1 MKKRYILA
9 ASAVLA
15 GVLAVG
21 VWSGGLMHYGMAQH
35 MHNGGQGHDM
45 ARMPMLNGRDTTAE
59 EVEELRALFTNHLA
73 LTRTVENLSNGIKTL
88 TETDDPELLEALF
101 NHAAGM
107 IARVDES
114 RDPQI
119 PIQSP
124 TLDYL
129 FAHPDR
135 ITTDIEP
142 TDNGLIVIQ
151 TSDDPKMV
159 EALQTHA
166 AEVSDLA
173 ARGMQSVH
181 EAMSQRHHNN

>member
-1 MKKRYILA
+1 MKRVVIVIISLGVIA
-9 ASAVLA
+9 AAA
-15 GVLAVG
+15 
-21 VWSGGLMHYGMAQH
+21 WNWGGAIAQH
-35 MHNGGQGHDM
+35 GMMSGHHGGNAQTHDEV
-45 ARMPMLNGRDTTAE
+45 RMPMLNGRDTTPE
-59 EVEELRALFTNHLA
+59 EVEDLRALFTEHRA
-73 LTRTVENLSNGIKTL
+73 LTRSVTNLPNGIRTL
-88 TETDDPELLEALF
+88 TETKDPALLEALF
-101 NHAAGM
+101 NHAVGM
-107 IARVDES
+107 IDRVDS
-114 RDPQI
+114 QRDPQV

-135 ITTDIEP
+135 ISTEIEP
-142 TDNGLIVIQ
+142 TDFGLIVTQ

-181 EAMSQRHHNN
+181 ESMMGRHHTN

>member
-1 MKKRYILA
+1 M
-9 ASAVLA
+9 
-15 GVLAVG
+15 
-21 VWSGGLMHYGMAQH
+21 
-35 MHNGGQGHDM
+35 
-45 ARMPMLNGRDTTAE
+45 
-59 EVEELRALFTNHLA
+59 
-73 LTRTVENLSNGIKTL
+73 
-88 TETDDPELLEALF
+88 EALF